1 MRIFIPRFIGSLLY
15 FGVLTV
21 IGTIGYMWIEGAS
34 VNDALYMTVITE
46 TAVGFSEVIPL
57 SQSGRTF
64 TMFVLAGGVTGL
76 GIWFA
81 LITSLIV
88 EMDLKDV
95 LRRRR
100 NMKAL
105 ENTSDHVIVCG
116 AGRTG
121 RQVMEELLSLGQEFV
136 VVERDQRRINW
147 IVERWPDV
155 LVVSGD
161 ATIDVHLTEAGID
174 RAKGLLAC
182 LSADT
187 DNVFVC
193 LSARDLHPDLT
204 IVARAL
210 EDETI
215 DKLYRAGANHVVSPN
230 VSGAIRMASM
240 LVRPEVVSFL
250 DVSTRSEGLDLR
262 FEQAAIGRGSDL
274 AGKSLA
280 EARIPA
286 ETGLLVIALR
296 KQADESQDFIFNPGA
311 ESTLDPGD
319 EMIVLGM
326 PEQIERLRTYV
337 AD

>member
-1 MRIFIPRFIGSLLY
+1 
-15 FGVLTV
+15 
-21 IGTIGYMWIEGAS
+21 
-34 VNDALYMTVITE
+34 MTVITE

-57 SQSGRTF
+57 SSSGRTF
-64 TMFVLAGGVTGL
+64 TMFILAGGVTGL

-100 NMKAL
+100 KMKEL
-105 ENTSDHVIVCG
+105 QSMSGHIIVCG

-121 RQVMEELLSLGQEFV
+121 RQVMEELLSLGQDFV
-136 VVERDQRRINW
+136 VVERDQRRIDW
-147 IVERWPDV
+147 IFEQWPGV

-174 RAKGLLAC
+174 RAKGLLTC

-193 LSARDLHPDLT
+193 LSARDLHPALT

-210 EDETI
+210 EEETI
-215 DKLYRAGANHVVSPN
+215 DKLYRAGASHVVSPN

-240 LVRPEVVSFL
+240 LMRPEVVSFL

-262 FEQAAIGRGSDL
+262 FEQASIGRASGL
-274 AGKSLA
+274 VGKSLA

-296 KQADESQDFIFNPGA
+296 KQAAESHHFVFNPGA
-311 ESTLDPGD
+311 DAQLDPGD
-319 EMIVLGM
+319 EMIVLGL
-326 PEQIERLRTYV
+326 PEQIERLRSYV
-337 AD
+337 AN